1 MTIWELDP
9 KNFGHELKQI
19 RKHRRMTER
28 ELGDLCSAP
37 AAQSAVS
44 KYEAGER
51 CPTLKTLVEM
61 AAALGI
67 DEIRIDTRRERKD
80 ATV

>member
-1 MTIWELDP
+1 MNIWEMDP
-9 KNFGHELKQI
+9 TKFGKELKQI

-28 ELGDLCSAP
+28 ELGALYSSP
-37 AAQSAVS
+37 AAQSVVS

-67 DEIRIDTRRERKD
+67 DEIRIDTRRER
-80 ATV
+80 

>member
-1 MTIWELDP
+1 MNIWELDP
-9 KNFGHELKQI
+9 TKFGKELKQI

-28 ELGDLCSAP
+28 ELGALCSSP

-51 CPTLKTLVEM
+51 YPSLKTLVEM
-61 AAALGI
+61 AQALGI
-67 DEIRIDTRRERKD
+67 DEIRIDTRKERKD
-80 ATV
+80 EV

>member
-1 MTIWELDP
+1 MNIWEMDP
-9 KNFGHELKQI
+9 TKFGKELKQI

-28 ELGDLCSAP
+28 ELGDLCTSP

-67 DEIRIDTRRERKD
+67 DEIRIDTRRER
-80 ATV
+80 

>member
-1 MTIWELDP
+1 MNIWELDP

-67 DEIRIDTRRERKD
+67 DEMRIDTRRERKD

>member
-1 MTIWELDP
+1 MNIWEMDP
-9 KNFGHELKQI
+9 TKFGKELKQI

-28 ELGDLCSAP
+28 ELGAFCSSP

-51 CPTLKTLVEM
+51 YPSLKTLVEM
-61 AAALGI
+61 AVALGI
-67 DEIRIDTRRERKD
+67 DEIRIDTRRER
-80 ATV
+80 